1 MILEEMY
8 RSGVRTPNAAEIQQ
22 ITAHLAYYGRIEGK
36 NVFYWFQNHKA
47 RERQRLRRRLCARHQ
62 QQPSSPAAPPPHP
75 PPFNTS
81 ASAAA
86 AGNATGA
93 AAGLNSMHPAVMQL
107 HHHHHHPYATPC
119 FVAPNQV
126 FNSDS

>member
-47 RERQRLRRRLCARHQ
+47 RERQRLRRRPCARHQ
-62 QQPSSPAAPPPHP
+62 QQY
-75 PPFNTS
+75 
-81 ASAAA
+81 ASAAGAGASPSA
-86 AGNATGA
+86 AGGTSGA
-93 AAGLNSMHPAVMQL
+93 AVAVHPPSAMHPSS
-107 HHHHHHPYATPC
+107 YATTSFIMPQPHHMVINHAC
-119 FVAPNQV
+119 M
-126 FNSDS
+126 